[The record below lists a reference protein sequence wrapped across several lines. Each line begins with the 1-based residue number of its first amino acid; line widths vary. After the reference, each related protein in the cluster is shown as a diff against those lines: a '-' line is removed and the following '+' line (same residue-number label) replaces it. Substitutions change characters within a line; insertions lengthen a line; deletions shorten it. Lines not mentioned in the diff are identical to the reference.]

1 VDVAPRPAAASD
13 LSGPPERAADPA
25 AGAPG
30 GDPAAPA
37 PDSPRRLLAIN
48 RAGRLEL
55 PKDAAASASQS
66 MSGMAGRAAARR
78 RSAGIRPTAP
88 ASAPPPESEPE
99 RVATAAAEEH
109 AGNGAAAEAEE
120 ANKPVRRSRKTKSGL
135 PEGWI
140 IDEEGFVVPGT
151 S

>member
-1 VDVAPRPAAASD
+1 V
-13 LSGPPERAADPA
+13 
-25 AGAPG
+25 
-30 GDPAAPA
+30 
-37 PDSPRRLLAIN
+37 
-48 RAGRLEL
+48 EL
-55 PKDAAASASQS
+55 PEDAAASASQS
-66 MSGMAGRAAARR
+66 LSGMAGRAAARR
-78 RSAGIRPTAP
+78 RSAGIRPAAP
-88 ASAPPPESEPE
+88 ASAPPPEPD
-99 RVATAAAEEH
+99 RIATAAAEEH

>member
-1 VDVAPRPAAASD
+1 
-13 LSGPPERAADPA
+13 
-25 AGAPG
+25 
-30 GDPAAPA
+30 
-37 PDSPRRLLAIN
+37 
-48 RAGRLEL
+48 
-55 PKDAAASASQS
+55 
-66 MSGMAGRAAARR
+66 MAGRAAARR
-78 RSAGIRPTAP
+78 RSAGIRPVAP
-88 ASAPPPESEPE
+88 ASAPPPVPEPEPE

-109 AGNGAAAEAEE
+109 AGNGAAAVAED